1 MITDEQLQEAEDYI
15 AKFPQQAAYQL
26 ATLRERDKHQ
36 TATLSA
42 IRTFSQNQEL
52 ATYGD
57 KKAIEFA
64 LGGRIL

>member
-1 MITDEQLQEAEDYI
+1 MITAEQLQEAEDYI

-26 ATLRERDKHQ
+26 ATLRERDQLQ

-42 IRTFSQNQEL
+42 IRTFSQNQNL
-52 ATYGD
+52 AAFGD
-57 KKAIEFA
+57 KKAVEFA

>member
-1 MITDEQLQEAEDYI
+1 MITDEQLQEAKEYI

-26 ATLRERDKHQ
+26 ATFRELAKIQ

-52 ATYGD
+52 AANGD